1 MKEGNNSKAFFFS
14 LQLQE
19 YSLLRM
25 HLAWQECSYVLVTFF
40 KVMILYSHLV
50 IY

>member
-1 MKEGNNSKAFFFS
+1 MKEGNNSKAFFS
-14 LQLQE
+14 LQHQE

-25 HLAWQECSYVLVTFF
+25 HLAWQECSYILVTFF